1 MKQSVKKT
9 INHYKTEMTV
19 RNTLMQFCKYELSA
33 SYVSES
39 VRGTRP
45 GTCDSR
51 QLLGSTR
58 GRKGRETVLARDTR
72 EKPRSVRQTPNLE
85 QGLRLRGAEDGGVFV
100 CELGLQGSVGEE
112 EVHSGF
118 SDWVVTALA
127 RREGSPSPS
136 GLGLEFGRA
145 GKSKATPILRAL
157 SKFHSSQC

>member
-1 MKQSVKKT
+1 MCQSLC
-9 INHYKTEMTV
+9 EAPG
-19 RNTLMQFCKYELSA
+19 QE
-33 SYVSES
+33 YV
-39 VRGTRP
+39 TP
-45 GTCDSR
+45 DSCWEVH
-51 QLLGSTR
+51 G
-58 GRKGRETVLARDTR
+58 GGREERRCWLETQ
-72 EKPRSVRQTPNLE
+72 EKPHSVRQTPNLE

-112 EVHSGF
+112 EVYSGF

-127 RREGSPSPS
+127 IREGSPSPS